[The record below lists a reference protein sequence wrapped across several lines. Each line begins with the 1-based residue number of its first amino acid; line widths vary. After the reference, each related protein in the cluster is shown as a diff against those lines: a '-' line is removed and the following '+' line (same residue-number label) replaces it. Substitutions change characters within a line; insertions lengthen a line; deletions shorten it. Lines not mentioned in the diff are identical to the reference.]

1 MSESESETGRFCA
14 CLKSPW
20 KKITKGLKEI
30 NACNN
35 CNIAIGNSSS
45 VVDNRSNKTEISN
58 NLKELHDKINSTEN
72 TQLKAEFQNIVNQIE
87 VSMNRYMAYL
97 LYSQFVK

>member
-58 NLKELHDKINSTEN
+58 NLDKLLTKINSTEN
-72 TQLKAEFQNIVNQIE
+72 TQLKVEFKNIVHQIKVSLKQNITLILHWH
-87 VSMNRYMAYL
+87 YI
-97 LYSQFVK
+97 